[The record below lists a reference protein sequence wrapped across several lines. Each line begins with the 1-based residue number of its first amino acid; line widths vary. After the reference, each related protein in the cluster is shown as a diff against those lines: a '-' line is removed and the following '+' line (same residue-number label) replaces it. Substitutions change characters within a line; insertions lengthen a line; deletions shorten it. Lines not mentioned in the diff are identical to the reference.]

1 MTARCWR
8 VIHSN
13 RNELNVGNEPRKLRP
28 TCSLSFWLAGVG
40 AGKKLGTWTE
50 AARRKPVFAAG
61 MHRTSKP
68 LLCSSQHRRRLLSSE
83 FLWDFKNPCGPLDTV
98 GSVGQYYENRWLF
111 NRVWD
116 TQTRNNR
123 KPRQQNMS
131 GKERLIVM
139 ITTEIFQIIHF
150 IQVRLTYIMFLGRHC
165 VYPNFVAL
173 ICNPGN
179 REMKILSSRAT

>member
-1 MTARCWR
+1 MARVSLCKFCCINCEILIICLPRKETGQGKRAPGQAENLTARCWR

-40 AGKKLGTWTE
+40 AGKKLSTWTE

-68 LLCSSQHRRRLLSSE
+68 RLCSSQYRRRLLSSE
-83 FLWDFKNPCGPLDTV
+83 FLWDFKNPCGPLDTF

-116 TQTRNNR
+116 TQTRKNR
-123 KPRQQNMS
+123 KP
-131 GKERLIVM
+131 
-139 ITTEIFQIIHF
+139 
-150 IQVRLTYIMFLGRHC
+150 
-165 VYPNFVAL
+165 
-173 ICNPGN
+173 
-179 REMKILSSRAT
+179 